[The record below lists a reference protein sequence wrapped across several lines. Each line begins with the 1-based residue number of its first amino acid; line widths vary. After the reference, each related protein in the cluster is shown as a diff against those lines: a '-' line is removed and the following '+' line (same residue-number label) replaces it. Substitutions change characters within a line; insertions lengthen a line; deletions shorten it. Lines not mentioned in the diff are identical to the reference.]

1 MVAALLHSGGDG
13 LARACARAGCVVL
26 VVVLCGARSR
36 RCRDRTMDRTSVVW
50 PKPNPQDFVVV
61 VESFLL

>member
-26 VVVLCGARSR
+26 VVVLCGARSGAV
-36 RCRDRTMDRTSVVW
+36 TGPWT
-50 PKPNPQDFVVV
+50 
-61 VESFLL
+61 ELA